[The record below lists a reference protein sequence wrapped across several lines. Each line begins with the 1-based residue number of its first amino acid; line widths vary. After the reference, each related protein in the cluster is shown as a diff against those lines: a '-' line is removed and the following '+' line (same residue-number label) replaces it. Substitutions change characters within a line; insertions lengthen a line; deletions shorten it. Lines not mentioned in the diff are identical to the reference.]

1 MLYRAAKNFEDPQ
14 ALLDNF
20 FQRLE
25 ALQQRTVNGQERL
38 LQQKQDRLALLAGRL
53 NALSPLAVLSRGYSV
68 ATDIK
73 GTALK
78 SAKNVRVGD
87 AVFIKL
93 YEGCLEAEITEVKQ

>member
-53 NALSPLAVLSRGYSV
+53 NALSPL
-68 ATDIK
+68 
-73 GTALK
+73 
-78 SAKNVRVGD
+78 
-87 AVFIKL
+87 
-93 YEGCLEAEITEVKQ
+93 